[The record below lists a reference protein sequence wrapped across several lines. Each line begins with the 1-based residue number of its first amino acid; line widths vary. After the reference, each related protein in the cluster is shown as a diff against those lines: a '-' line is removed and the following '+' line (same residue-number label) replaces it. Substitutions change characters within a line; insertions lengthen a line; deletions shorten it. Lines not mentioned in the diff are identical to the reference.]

1 MQQNHNMAHV
11 QPTSVKIKALPC
23 LMHASDSFR
32 AFPLTNERGK
42 HQQTTTGSFAS
53 LESSKK
59 NKKITFFSSENSFK
73 ILRCETAFESYHS
86 VSGHLPQ
93 NLLRLLKLTLKAD
106 TAARNCVMNVKEE
119 QEPYGLCTWTERDGF
134 SAVKAKIQSGNKI
147 GPKI

>member
-1 MQQNHNMAHV
+1 MQQNHNMAHL
-11 QPTSVKIKALPC
+11 QPTCIKIKALLC
-23 LMHASDSFR
+23 FIHASDSFR
-32 AFPLTNERGK
+32 AFPLTSERGK

-59 NKKITFFSSENSFK
+59 KKITFFSSENSFK

-106 TAARNCVMNVKEE
+106 TAARNCVINVKEE
-119 QEPYGLCTWTERDGF
+119 QEPYGLCTWAERDGF
-134 SAVKAKIQSGNKI
+134 SAVKAKIQSGNKN